1 MKVLKFYA
9 DWCGPCKAQASLFEK
24 ASFEVE
30 SINVDKEE
38 NESLVEKFG
47 IKGLPTS
54 VLVDD
59 EGKEIT
65 RFVGLTMLSKIK
77 TAINQYQNET
87 NRK

>member
-38 NESLVEKFG
+38 NENLVEKFG

-65 RFVGLTMLSKIK
+65 RFVGLTVLSKFEA
-77 TAINQYQNET
+77 AITKYKNET

>member
-9 DWCGPCKAQASLFEK
+9 NWCGPCKAQASLFKK

-30 SINVDKEE
+30 SIDVDDEK
-38 NESLVEKFG
+38 NEHLVEKFG
-47 IKGLPTS
+47 IRGLPTS
-54 VLVDD
+54 VLVDS
-59 EGKEIT
+59 EGNEIT
-65 RFVGLTMLSKIK
+65 RFVGLTMLSKIE